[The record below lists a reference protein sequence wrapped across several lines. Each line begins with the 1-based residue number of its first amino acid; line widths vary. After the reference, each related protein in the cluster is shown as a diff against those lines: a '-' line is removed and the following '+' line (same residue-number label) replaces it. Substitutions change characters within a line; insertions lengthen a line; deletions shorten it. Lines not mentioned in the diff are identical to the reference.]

1 MNGAKWLVQSLIQRG
16 VEHIFVLCGNGLQPF
31 LEACHGSGLNVIDV
45 RNEQAASYM
54 ADLWGRMTGRLGV
67 VAVSSGPGHTNAL
80 TGLANAAW
88 DGGPMLLL
96 SGCSD
101 WSTKGLDHFQELDQ
115 VGMVEPICKY
125 ASLVDR
131 VEHLERKFN
140 AAVFHATAP
149 RPGPVHL
156 TIPMDVLLAE
166 CKAPVMSAPPAR
178 VGQGPAPNL
187 SIARQVAA
195 KLHGAASPL
204 IVAGSGLFYA
214 GAGGLLQE
222 LAQLTGIPVLSQM
235 WDRGDFS
242 RTFPEYVGVASAEVN
257 GAMSLFNEA
266 DVVLTVGARVDY
278 RLGYGQPPVCREGI
292 EFIRIDADPA
302 EVGRGVRPVLGMA
315 ADPYLAL
322 HAIISCA
329 RELDWQHQDWLA
341 RVRSAREEFLQRW
354 QDFGWEDG
362 SPLPA
367 IRLCREIKAILD
379 EQDPVFLLDG
389 GNIGRW
395 AHMILFD
402 RHPAHWLT
410 CGASGVVGWGLPGAI
425 AAKLAHPER
434 PVLLLSGDGSAG
446 FTVTEIE
453 TALRF
458 HTPYVGVIA
467 DDSAWGIVVDG
478 QREDKRIAS
487 ELGKVRFDL
496 VAEALGARGMYMDEP
511 DQLRP
516 AIEEALAMD
525 TVTIIQVPVQQGGI
539 GRMARS
545 LGD

>member
-1 MNGAKWLVQSLIQRG
+1 MNGAEWLVQSLIQRG
-16 VEHIFVLCGNGLQPF
+16 VEYVFVLCGNGLGPF
-31 LEACHGSGLNVIDV
+31 LEACHGSELQLIDV

-131 VEHLERKFN
+131 VDHLERKFN
-140 AAVFHATAP
+140 AAVFHATTH

-156 TIPMDVLLAE
+156 TIPMDVLRAE
-166 CKAPVMSAPPAR
+166 CKAPKASAPAQ
-178 VGQGPAPNL
+178 VGQGPAANR
-187 SIARQVAA
+187 SIARQVVA
-195 KLHGAASPL
+195 KLHGAAKPL
-204 IVAGSGLFYA
+204 IVAGSGVFYA
-214 GAGGLLQE
+214 GAGSLIQE
-222 LAQLTGIPVLSQM
+222 FAQLASIPVLSQM
-235 WDRGDFS
+235 WDRGDFPLA
-242 RTFPEYVGVASAEVN
+242 FKEYVGVASSEVN
-257 GAMSLFNEA
+257 GAMSLFDEA
-266 DVVLTVGARVDY
+266 DVVLSVGGRVDY
-278 RLGYGQPPVCREGI
+278 RLGYGLPPVCREGV

-302 EVGRGVRPVLGMA
+302 EIHRGVQPVLGMA
-315 ADPYLAL
+315 ADPYFAL
-322 HAIISCA
+322 KEIIREA
-329 RELDWQHQDWLA
+329 KELDWNHQDWLV
-341 RVRSAREEFLQRW
+341 RVRTARDEFLDQW
-354 QDFGWEDG
+354 KDFGWGDG

-367 IRLCREIKAILD
+367 IRLCREIKTILD
-379 EQDPVFLLDG
+379 EMDPVFLLDG

-425 AAKLAHPER
+425 AAKLAHRQR
-434 PVLLLSGDGSAG
+434 PILLLSGDGSAG
-446 FTVTEIE
+446 FTVTEIQ

-458 HTPYVGVIA
+458 NTPYVAVIA

-487 ELGKVRFDL
+487 ELGDLRFDL
-496 VAEALGARGMYMDEP
+496 VAKALGARGLYVDKP
-511 DQLRP
+511 DLLRP

-539 GRMARS
+539 ERMAG
-545 LGD
+545 LLEK

>member
-1 MNGAKWLVQSLIQRG
+1 
-16 VEHIFVLCGNGLQPF
+16 VEYVFVLCGNGLQPF
-31 LEACHGSGLNVIDV
+31 LEACHGSRLKIVDV

-96 SGCSD
+96 SGCSE

-131 VEHLERKFN
+131 VDHLERKFS
-140 AAVFHATAP
+140 AALFHATAH

-156 TIPMDVLLAE
+156 TIPMDVLRAE
-166 CKAPVMSAPPAR
+166 CKAQIAGAPAR
-178 VGQGPAPNL
+178 VGQGPPPDGTV
-187 SIARQVAA
+187 ARQVVA
-195 KLHGAASPL
+195 KLHRATRPL
-204 IVAGSGLFYA
+204 IVAGSGVFYA

-222 LAQLTGIPVLSQM
+222 FAELTSIPVLTQM
-235 WDRGDFS
+235 WDRGDFPQA
-242 RTFPEYVGVASAEVN
+242 FPEYVGVASSEVN

-278 RLGYGQPPVCREGI
+278 RLGHGQPPVCRKGV

-302 EVGRGVRPVLGMA
+302 EVHRALQPALGMV

-322 HAIISCA
+322 EEIISCA
-329 RELDWQHQDWLA
+329 RELEWHHGDWLA
-341 RVRSAREEFLQRW
+341 RVQAAREEFLQRW
-354 QDFGWEDG
+354 TDFGWEDG

-367 IRLCREIKAILD
+367 IRLCREIKAVLD
-379 EQDPVFLLDG
+379 ERDPVFLLDG

-395 AHMILFD
+395 AHMFLFD

-425 AAKLAHPER
+425 AAKLAHPDR

-446 FTVTEIE
+446 FTVTEIQ

-458 HTPYVGVIA
+458 HTPYVAVIA

-487 ELGKVRFDL
+487 ELGELRFDL
-496 VAEALGARGMYMDEP
+496 VAKALGARGIYVDRP
-511 DQLRP
+511 DMLRP

-539 GRMARS
+539 ARMASMLR
-545 LGD
+545 D